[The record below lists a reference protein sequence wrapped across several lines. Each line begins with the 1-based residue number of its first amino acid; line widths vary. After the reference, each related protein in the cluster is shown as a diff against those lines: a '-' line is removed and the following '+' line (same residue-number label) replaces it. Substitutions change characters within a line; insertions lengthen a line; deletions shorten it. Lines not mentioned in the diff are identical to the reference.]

1 MIKEVKKTE
10 KEWLDQAVEN
20 LEDARYSFAVFVDCF
35 KRSVELNKE
44 EKECQTTT

>member
-35 KRSVELNKE
+35 KRSVELSRDNNSLN
-44 EKECQTTT
+44 TS